1 MMRCKF
7 ETWFKSDEAGLTI
20 LALLTIIRGLS
31 YVPPLINLDRTPA
44 HYLEGWASPTLW
56 ATIWIAAGVF
66 CLVATF
72 IPKLLPAAVGLAVGL
87 HAAWAMSFLM
97 GTISGDSPRAWVS
110 ALNYFGVVFLTLYAY
125 GRERIQIPEMR

>member
-1 MMRCKF
+1 MKHKLAS
-7 ETWFKSDEAGLTI
+7 WFKTDEAGLTI

-31 YVPPLINLDRTPA
+31 YVPPLINPDRTPA

-56 ATIWIAAGVF
+56 AGIWIAAGAF
-66 CLVATF
+66 CLAATF

-97 GTISGDSPRAWVS
+97 GTILGEAPRASVS
-110 ALNYFGVVFLTLYAY
+110 YTHLTLPTK
-125 GRERIQIPEMR
+125 RIV

>member
-1 MMRCKF
+1 MRQKF
-7 ETWFKSDEAGLTI
+7 GTWFKSDEAGLTI

-31 YVPPLINLDRTPA
+31 YVPPLINPDRMPA

-56 ATIWIAAGVF
+56 AVVWVAAGVF
-66 CLVATF
+66 CLAATL

-97 GTISGDSPRAWVS
+97 GTILGDTPRAWVS
-110 ALNYFGVVFLTLYAY
+110 ALNYLGVVFLSLYAY

>member
-1 MMRCKF
+1 MQCHLEK
-7 ETWFKSDEAGLTI
+7 WFKSDEAGLAI

-31 YVPPLINLDRTPA
+31 YVPPLINTARTPA

-56 ATIWIAAGVF
+56 AGIWIAAGAF
-66 CLVATF
+66 CFAATL

-97 GTISGDSPRAWVS
+97 GTILGDAPRAWVS
-110 ALNYFGVVFLTLYAY
+110 ALNYLGVVFLALYAY